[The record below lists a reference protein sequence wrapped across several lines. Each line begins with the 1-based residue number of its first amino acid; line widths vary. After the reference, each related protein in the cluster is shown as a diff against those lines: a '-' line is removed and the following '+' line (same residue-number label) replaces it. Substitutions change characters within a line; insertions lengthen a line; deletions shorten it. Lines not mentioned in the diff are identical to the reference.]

1 MNISLDNYYSTRKN
15 VFERIQDASTATK
28 VLMSFMMACFTGIM
42 AQIII
47 PLPWTPVPITAQT
60 FAVLCSGLFLGK
72 KYGCL
77 SQILYIVLGVAFIPW
92 FGGMTGGLD
101 VFLGSTFGF
110 FIGFVIAS
118 YFIGLITEKYAKARN
133 FTKMAL
139 VIGIANFALIYIPGL
154 AGLALWFNLTQ
165 GTTIGIVEL
174 LMMGLVPFIVGDIV
188 KILGAA
194 SVSKVFLPDDICKA
208 CPNLKDDLC
217 ENELQN
223 ARIVGMDWEVLKKLN
238 PSNEYNAIE
247 LFEKID
253 DLFDT
258 KESVSEICFN
268 CMWHDKCLFY
278 QKLSNNR

>member
-1 MNISLDNYYSTRKN
+1 MNIDINNYYSTRKN

-28 VLMSFMMACFTGIM
+28 LLMSLMMACITGIM

-77 SQILYIVLGVAFIPW
+77 SQILYIVLGIAFVPW

-101 VFLGSTFGF
+101 IFLGSTCGF

-118 YFIGLITEKYAKARN
+118 YFVGLITEKYAKARN
-133 FTKMAL
+133 FTKMAV

-154 AGLALWFNLTQ
+154 AGLALWSIATQ
-165 GTTIGIVEL
+165 GTALSVVDL
-174 LMMGLVPFIVGDIV
+174 LMMGLVPFIAGDIV

-194 SVSKVFLPDDICKA
+194 SVSKVFLP
-208 CPNLKDDLC
+208 KD
-217 ENELQN
+217 
-223 ARIVGMDWEVLKKLN
+223 
-238 PSNEYNAIE
+238 
-247 LFEKID
+247 
-253 DLFDT
+253 
-258 KESVSEICFN
+258 
-268 CMWHDKCLFY
+268 
-278 QKLSNNR
+278 

>member
-1 MNISLDNYYSTRKN
+1 MNINMDNYYSTRKN

-28 VLMSFMMACFTGIM
+28 VLMSFIMACFTGIM

-77 SQILYIVLGVAFIPW
+77 SQILYIVLGIAFIPW

-101 VFLGSTFGF
+101 IFLGSTFGF

-118 YFIGLITEKYAKARN
+118 YFIGAITEKYAKARN
-133 FTKMAL
+133 FTRMAI

-154 AGLALWFNLTQ
+154 AGLALWYSLTQ
-165 GTTIGIVEL
+165 GATIGVVDL
-174 LMMGLVPFIVGDIV
+174 LMMGLVPFIAGDIV

-194 SVSKVFLPDDICKA
+194 SVSKVFLP
-208 CPNLKDDLC
+208 
-217 ENELQN
+217 
-223 ARIVGMDWEVLKKLN
+223 
-238 PSNEYNAIE
+238 
-247 LFEKID
+247 
-253 DLFDT
+253 
-258 KESVSEICFN
+258 KE
-268 CMWHDKCLFY
+268 
-278 QKLSNNR
+278 

>member
-1 MNISLDNYYSTRKN
+1 MNINLDNYYSARKN
-15 VFERIQDASTATK
+15 TFERIQDASTATK
-28 VLMSFMMACFTGIM
+28 VLMSLMMACLTGIM

-101 VFLGSTFGF
+101 IFLGSTFGF

-118 YFIGLITEKYAKARN
+118 YFIGLITEKYAEARS

-154 AGLALWFNLTQ
+154 ACLALWYSLTQ
-165 GTTIGIVEL
+165 GTAIGVVDL
-174 LMMGLVPFIVGDIV
+174 LMMGLVPFILGDIV

-194 SVSKVFLPDDICKA
+194 SLSKAFLP
-208 CPNLKDDLC
+208 KD
-217 ENELQN
+217 
-223 ARIVGMDWEVLKKLN
+223 
-238 PSNEYNAIE
+238 
-247 LFEKID
+247 
-253 DLFDT
+253 
-258 KESVSEICFN
+258 
-268 CMWHDKCLFY
+268 
-278 QKLSNNR
+278 

>member
-1 MNISLDNYYSTRKN
+1 MNINMDNYYSSRKN

-28 VLMSFMMACFTGIM
+28 ILMSLMMACITGIM

-77 SQILYIVLGVAFIPW
+77 SQILYIVLGIAIVPW

-101 VFLGSTFGF
+101 AFLGFTCGF
-110 FIGFVIAS
+110 LIGFVIAS

-133 FTKMAL
+133 FTKMAI

-154 AGLALWFNLTQ
+154 AGLALWSSLTQ
-165 GTTIGIVEL
+165 GATLGVVDL

-194 SVSKVFLPDDICKA
+194 SVSKVFLP
-208 CPNLKDDLC
+208 KD
-217 ENELQN
+217 
-223 ARIVGMDWEVLKKLN
+223 
-238 PSNEYNAIE
+238 
-247 LFEKID
+247 
-253 DLFDT
+253 
-258 KESVSEICFN
+258 
-268 CMWHDKCLFY
+268 
-278 QKLSNNR
+278 

>member
-194 SVSKVFLPDDICKA
+194 SVSKVFLP
-208 CPNLKDDLC
+208 KD
-217 ENELQN
+217 
-223 ARIVGMDWEVLKKLN
+223 
-238 PSNEYNAIE
+238 
-247 LFEKID
+247 
-253 DLFDT
+253 
-258 KESVSEICFN
+258 
-268 CMWHDKCLFY
+268 
-278 QKLSNNR
+278 

>member
-1 MNISLDNYYSTRKN
+1 MNINIDSYYSTRKN

-28 VLMSFMMACFTGIM
+28 LLMSLMMACITGIM

-101 VFLGSTFGF
+101 IFLGSTFGF

-118 YFIGLITEKYAKARN
+118 YFVGMITEKYAASRS
-133 FTKMAL
+133 FRKMAIT
-139 VIGIANFALIYIPGL
+139 IGIANFALIYIPGL
-154 AGLALWFNLTQ
+154 AGLALFMSMQ
-165 GTTIGIVEL
+165 GTPVGIVEL
-174 LMMGLVPFIVGDIV
+174 LMMGLVPFIAGDIV

-194 SVSKVFLPDDICKA
+194 SVSKVFLP
-208 CPNLKDDLC
+208 KD
-217 ENELQN
+217 
-223 ARIVGMDWEVLKKLN
+223 
-238 PSNEYNAIE
+238 
-247 LFEKID
+247 
-253 DLFDT
+253 
-258 KESVSEICFN
+258 
-268 CMWHDKCLFY
+268 
-278 QKLSNNR
+278 